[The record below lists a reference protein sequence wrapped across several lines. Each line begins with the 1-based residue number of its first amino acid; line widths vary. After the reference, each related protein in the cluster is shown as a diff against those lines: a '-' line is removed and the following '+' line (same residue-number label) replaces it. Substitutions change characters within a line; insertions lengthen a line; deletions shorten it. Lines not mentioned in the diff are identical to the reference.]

1 MMEAAKCM
9 FCFWYEWF
17 HISKFVFE
25 TIFNCIDKT
34 NEHNFKGKKP
44 GYDFN
49 NVNAKKKPKQIL
61 KQLHNFNIIILF
73 NIYPKY
79 ESIFMNV

>member
-1 MMEAAKCM
+1 M

-17 HISKFVFE
+17 HISEFVFE
-25 TIFNCIDKT
+25 TILDKT
-34 NEHNFKGKKP
+34 NEHNLKEKKNP

-49 NVNAKKKPKQIL
+49 NVNAKKKKIL

-73 NIYPKY
+73 DIYPKY